1 MKTKRN
7 KEKNKH
13 ITENGK
19 VKCKKSKGKCLK
31 K

>member
-13 ITENGK
+13 IAENGK